1 MARLNLSHL
10 RTLLWLRWRLTRNQ
24 WRRAGALNAAIMFVL
39 VFLGLV
45 AAIVGSVVGLLGG
58 MLALPYEPPRTTMF
72 VFDALTVA
80 FLFMW
85 VIGLITELQRSELLD
100 LSRFLHL
107 PVALRDVFLLNYLA
121 SLLCFSMV
129 TALPVMLGLSLG
141 SALGRGPIMLLLIP
155 LVLGFFF
162 MITSWTYWLRGWL
175 ATLMINKR
183 RRQAIIMGI
192 TFGIILLFQMPN
204 LVMNVWLH
212 PGRPQP
218 NPSVEQQAEQAQ
230 HLVETHK
237 RKEAIVKTVHL
248 AVPLLWL
255 SGSAGALA
263 EGQVWPALGAA
274 LGMLGIG
281 GWGFAQAYRGTIR
294 YYQGTVTAKHLPQVA
309 AVSAESNPDRK
320 RTLVERRLSFLP
332 EQASALGLAVL
343 RALTRAP
350 EVKMGLAANLVIF
363 AVIGASAVFRNRGPI
378 PDELRPFMA
387 CGAVAITF
395 MGLTQLMFNHF
406 GFDRNG
412 FRAIALLPAPR
423 RHILLGKN
431 LALGVIAFGVFSF
444 FLVLVTVFA
453 HLHFLDV
460 VAAVFEFAA
469 AFLAMSILGNLSSIL
484 VPFRVAAGSMK
495 ATKPSG
501 TTIIMAFGCHALS
514 IPVMSL
520 VALPPLTGMLVAWL
534 CPLPPS
540 LITLAAAIVLVSLAL
555 LVYWLTLGP
564 LGHLLERR
572 GPRILE
578 MVTHETE

>member
-39 VFLGLV
+39 VFVGLV
-45 AAIVGSVVGLLGG
+45 VAIVGSVAGLLGG
-58 MLALPYEPPRTTMF
+58 MLALPYEPPGTTLF
-72 VFDALTVA
+72 VFDAITVA

-85 VIGLITELQRSELLD
+85 TIGLIAELQRSELLD

-141 SALGRGPIMLLLIP
+141 LALGHGPIMLLLIP

-192 TFGIILLFQMPN
+192 TFAFILLFQMPN
-204 LVMNVWLH
+204 LIMNVWLR
-212 PGRPQP
+212 PGRPHP
-218 NPSVEQQAEQAQ
+218 NPSAEQQAEQAQ
-230 HLVETHK
+230 HLLERHE
-237 RKEAIVKTVHL
+237 RMDALIKTVHL

-255 SGSAGALA
+255 PGSAGALA

-274 LGMLGIG
+274 LGMIGIG
-281 GWGFAQAYRGTIR
+281 GWGFARAYRGTIH
-294 YYQGTVTAKHLPQVA
+294 YYQGIVSAKHLPKVA
-309 AVSAESNPDRK
+309 AVTAKSSPDRK
-320 RTLVERRLSFLP
+320 KSLVERRLSFLP

-343 RALTRAP
+343 RALSRAP
-350 EVKMGLAANLVIF
+350 EVKMALTANLLIF
-363 AVIGASAVFRNRGPI
+363 AVIGAGAVFRARGPI
-378 PDELRPFMA
+378 PDEFRPFMA
-387 CGAVAITF
+387 CGAVAVTF

-412 FRAIALLPAPR
+412 FRAIALLPASR

-431 LALGVIAFGVFSF
+431 LALGVIAFAVFSF
-444 FLVLVTVFA
+444 FLVLITVLG
-453 HLHFLDV
+453 HLPFLDV
-460 VAAVFEFAA
+460 LAAIFEFAA
-469 AFLAMSILGNLSSIL
+469 AFLAMSILGNLASIL
-484 VPFRVAAGSMK
+484 VPFQVAAGSMK

-501 TTIIMAFGCHALS
+501 MTIILAFGCHLLS

-520 VALPPLTGMLVAWL
+520 VALPPLAGMLVAWL
-534 CPLPPS
+534 WPLPAS
-540 LITLAAAIVLVSLAL
+540 LVTLAAAIALAALAL
-555 LVYWLTLGP
+555 LIYWLTLGP
-564 LGHLLERR
+564 LGRLLERR

>member
-10 RTLLWLRWRLTRNQ
+10 RTLLWLRWSLTRNQ

-39 VFLGLV
+39 VFVGLV
-45 AAIVGSVVGLLGG
+45 VAILGTVAGLLGG
-58 MLALPYEPPRTTMF
+58 MLALPYESPGTTMF
-72 VFDALTVA
+72 VFDVLTVA

-85 VIGLITELQRSELLD
+85 LMGLIAELQRSELLD

-129 TALPVMLGLSLG
+129 AVLPVMLGLSLG
-141 SALGRGPIMLLLIP
+141 LALGYGPIMLLLIP

-192 TFGIILLFQMPN
+192 TFGMILLFQMPN
-204 LVMNVWLH
+204 LVMNVWLRPGH
-212 PGRPQP
+212 PRP
-218 NPSVEQQAEQAQ
+218 NPSAEQQAGQAQ
-230 HLVETHK
+230 HLLEKHE
-237 RKEAIVKTVHL
+237 RQEALVKTVHL

-255 SGSAGALA
+255 PGSAGALA

-274 LGMLGIG
+274 LGMIGIG
-281 GWGFAQAYRGTIR
+281 GWGFAQAYRGTVR
-294 YYQGTVTAKHLPQVA
+294 YYQGSVTAKPLPKVA
-309 AVSAESNPDRK
+309 AVTAESNSDRK
-320 RTLVERRLSFLP
+320 TALVERRLLFLP

-343 RALTRAP
+343 RALSRAP
-350 EVKMGLAANLVIF
+350 EVKMALTANLVIF
-363 AVIGASAVFRNRGPI
+363 AVIGASAVVRGRGPL
-378 PDELRPFMA
+378 PNEFRPFIA
-387 CGAVAITF
+387 CGAVAVTF

-453 HLHFLDV
+453 HLRFLDV
-460 VAAVFEFAA
+460 LAAVFEFAA
-469 AFLAMSILGNLSSIL
+469 AFLAMSILGNLASIL
-484 VPFRVAAGSMK
+484 VPFRVAAGSIK
-495 ATKPSG
+495 ATKASG
-501 TTIIMAFGCHALS
+501 MTIIMAFGCHLLS
-514 IPVMSL
+514 ILAMFL
-520 VALPPLTGMLVAWL
+520 IAAPPLTGMLVAWL
-534 CPLPPS
+534 WPLPAS
-540 LITLAAAIVLVSLAL
+540 LVTLATAIVLAGVAL
-555 LVYWLTLGP
+555 LVYWLTLAP
-564 LGHLLERR
+564 LGRLLERR